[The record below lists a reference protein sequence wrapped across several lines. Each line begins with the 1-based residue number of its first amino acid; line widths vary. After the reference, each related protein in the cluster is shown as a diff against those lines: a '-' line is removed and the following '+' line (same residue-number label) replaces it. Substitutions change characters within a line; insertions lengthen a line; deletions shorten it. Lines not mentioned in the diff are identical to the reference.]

1 MVLIGLTGKMGCGKD
16 YIAKNY
22 IIPYIEKI
30 SSHCFQ
36 LSFAD
41 QIKVNVMTKNDIP
54 YDDVFVEKTN
64 ATRTL
69 LQQEGTEHGRDVY
82 GQDIWIKYFDNWMQ
96 IFSKRGISNVIVC
109 DVRFENELKYI
120 KSKGG
125 IVIKVEAQDRN
136 MARLISESKSDERVL
151 DKLRSHKS
159 ECDLDKVPNS
169 YYDVIV
175 DNSIGVELNL
185 DPVYKLLFKK
195 VFSERM
201 HTK

>member
-1 MVLIGLTGKMGCGKD
+1 MGCGKD

-22 IIPYIEKI
+22 IIPYIENI
-30 SSHCFQ
+30 SNHCFQ

-54 YDDVFVEKTN
+54 YEEVFVEKTN

-69 LQQEGTEHGRDVY
+69 LQQEGTEHGREVH

-96 IFSKRGISNVIVC
+96 IFNKRGISNVIVC

-125 IVIKVEAQDRN
+125 IVIKVIAQDRN
-136 MARLISESKSDERVL
+136 MARLISESKSDEKVL
-151 DKLRSHKS
+151 EKLRSHKS
-159 ECDLDKVPNS
+159 ECDLDKVS
-169 YYDVIV
+169 DACYDFIV
-175 DNSIGVELNL
+175 DNSIGAVLNL

-195 VFSERM
+195 IFSESM